1 MNNAEAAILEH
12 HEAINKQDTD
22 GYLET
27 IKFPFTYQ
35 NFNGVALTAETLD
48 DYKKRLEMPWEII
61 KRTEK
66 EWAHSSLDLVEEI
79 ARSESSV
86 VFKIGAS
93 RINTSGKT
101 DITIH
106 AIWIAVKTDG
116 SWGIQF
122 RHNLGKPVSQ
132 KA

>member
-35 NFNGVALTAETLD
+35 NFNGVALTAESLD

-86 VFKIGAS
+86 VFKIAAS

>member
-1 MNNAEAAILEH
+1 MNNAEAAILDH

-79 ARSESSV
+79 ARSEASV
-86 VFKIGAS
+86 RFKIAAS

-106 AIWIAVKTDG
+106 AIWIAVKSDG

-122 RHNLGKPVSQ
+122 RHNLGKPVIQ

>member
-35 NFNGVALTAETLD
+35 NFNGVALTAETVG

-86 VFKIGAS
+86 VFKIAAS

>member
-27 IKFPFTYQ
+27 IKYPFTYQ

-86 VFKIGAS
+86 VFKIAAS

>member
-79 ARSESSV
+79 ARSEASV
-86 VFKIGAS
+86 VFKIAAR

-122 RHNLGKPVSQ
+122 RHNLGKPVIQ
-132 KA
+132 NA

>member
-1 MNNAEAAILEH
+1 
-12 HEAINKQDTD
+12 
-22 GYLET
+22 
-27 IKFPFTYQ
+27 
-35 NFNGVALTAETLD
+35 
-48 DYKKRLEMPWEII
+48 MPWEII

-66 EWAHSSLDLVEEI
+66 EWAHASLDLVEEI

-86 VFKIGAS
+86 VFKIAAS

-122 RHNLGKPVSQ
+122 RHNLGTPVIQ
-132 KA
+132 KASQLTNGLWFNSTGLYH

>member
-35 NFNGVALTAETLD
+35 NFNAVALTAETLD

-86 VFKIGAS
+86 VFKIAAS

>member
-48 DYKKRLEMPWEII
+48 DYIKRLEMPWEII

-86 VFKIGAS
+86 VFKIAAS

-122 RHNLGKPVSQ
+122 RHNLGKPVIQ

>member
-22 GYLET
+22 VYLET

-35 NFNGVALTAETLD
+35 NFNGVALTAETVG

-86 VFKIGAS
+86 VFKIAAS

>member
-48 DYKKRLEMPWEII
+48 DYKKRLEMPSEII

-86 VFKIGAS
+86 VFKIAAS

-122 RHNLGKPVSQ
+122 RHNLGKPVIQ

>member
-48 DYKKRLEMPWEII
+48 DYKKRLEMPWQII

-86 VFKIGAS
+86 VFKIAAS

-106 AIWIAVKTDG
+106 AIWIAVKTD
-116 SWGIQF
+116 
-122 RHNLGKPVSQ
+122 
-132 KA
+132 

>member
-86 VFKIGAS
+86 VFKIAAS

-106 AIWIAVKTDG
+106 AIWIPVKTDG

>member
-86 VFKIGAS
+86 VFKIAAS

-122 RHNLGKPVSQ
+122 RHNLGKPLFR

>member
-86 VFKIGAS
+86 VIKIAAS

-122 RHNLGKPVSQ
+122 MHNLGKPVSQ

>member
-66 EWAHSSLDLVEEI
+66 EGAHSSLDLVEEI

-86 VFKIGAS
+86 VFKIAAS

>member
-12 HEAINKQDTD
+12 HEAINRQDTD

-86 VFKIGAS
+86 VFKIAAS

>member
-1 MNNAEAAILEH
+1 MDNAEAAILEH

-86 VFKIGAS
+86 VFKIAAS

>member
-79 ARSESSV
+79 ARAESSV
-86 VFKIGAS
+86 VFKIAAS

>member
-86 VFKIGAS
+86 VFKIAAS